1 MNIEDLLFD
10 LASKAIDL
18 IQRESTLKDEDDRLD
33 WTMDAMSL
41 LGEYTDAQEQ
51 AVAPVMLDPSVDESS
66 PDYQFLQQ
74 VINSSI
80 PDMRDP
86 EIGERLKNI
95 ANSENTSLI
104 PFLKKAIASYR
115 DAMTAMASQFL
126 SNWGNA

>member
-51 AVAPVMLDPSVDESS
+51 AVAPVTLDPIVDESS

-115 DAMTAMASQFL
+115 DAMTAMASLFL
-126 SNWGNA
+126 S